1 MTPKALLTS
10 SAEELIGKMIN
21 SQAQKLMP
29 EQIVDVVNR
38 HCKLAAGAG
47 LVPVPGAGSRYGVGY
62 GHLATARQPNH
73 FTCSHLWSVI
83 YAQQEV
89 KSY

>member
-1 MTPKALLTS
+1 MAPKALLTS

-21 SQAQKLMP
+21 SQVQKLMP

-47 LVPVPGAGSRYGVGY
+47 LVPVPGADMAMGTANTLKMFHGVSFI
-62 GHLATARQPNH
+62 LN
-73 FTCSHLWSVI
+73 
-83 YAQQEV
+83 
-89 KSY
+89 KK